1 MVHRWKTNGKKRRN
15 DMNKQTE
22 KAKMTYR
29 ELKEYF
35 CNAEKQKRHVTGF
48 IVFSQE
54 SFTKPYTEEQRTYEV
69 SSDNKAFLEGMG
81 GYSIFG
87 TSLDGSDICV
97 RLDAYMLDEKG
108 GPDGWKV
115 EYCYLKEIS

>member
-87 TSLDGSDICV
+87 TSLDGSDVCV
-97 RLDAYMLDEKG
+97 RLDAYMADEKG
-108 GPDGWKV
+108 GADGWKV
-115 EYCYLKEIS
+115 EYCYLKEML